1 MQRFFDYSRGKVDKK
16 NKDRIVFI
24 NRMAMLMQE
33 FESSSPEIN
42 ELVNW
47 LFCKSEGV
55 PYRDSDM
62 ECVCNIKLEPLKWL
76 DEKRVIKEV
85 WENDVHLY
93 SYALMLH
100 DLNYWT
106 NNDILN
112 DIITEM
118 YFRLDYLIH
127 PYEEEQRDRDL
138 EDIRYFIEFDY
149 VDEEQ

>member
-85 WENDVHLY
+85 WENDVRLY